1 MLHST
6 LLKQIDAVAHT
17 GSIRAAAGQLNV
29 SASSINRRIIL
40 LEEQLGTPLFH
51 RSRTGMQLSAA
62 GEILIAHVRQTLRDA
77 ERMEG
82 RLEELSGMK
91 GARVR
96 ISAAP
101 GLVEGL
107 LARVLREFHARYPAI
122 YLSIRARN
130 VGEIESDLSSG
141 DADLGLTYAFAGESM
156 LAPTAIFKTRLGAVV
171 SPDHDLANRTDLRLS
186 DLIGHTT
193 AVADASTTIHTL
205 LTVAFSKA
213 DIPFSPGY
221 LTNSTGLLKE
231 LARRGAAVTLLSRFD
246 VGEDINDGTLRFIP
260 LLGKELSSHELV
272 LGHRRGATLNPA
284 AALIEEAVRA
294 EIVRLSL
301 VTTS

>member
-1 MLHST
+1 M
-6 LLKQIDAVAHT
+6 VAQT
-17 GSIRAAAGQLNV
+17 GSIRSAAGRLNV
-29 SASSINRRIIL
+29 SASSINRRILL
-40 LEEQLGTPLFH
+40 LEEQLGTLLFH
-51 RSRTGMQLSAA
+51 RSRTGMRLSSA

-101 GLVEGL
+101 GLAEGL
-107 LARVLREFHARYPAI
+107 LARVLRDFHDRNPAVF
-122 YLSIRARN
+122 LSIRARN
-130 VGEIESDLSSG
+130 VGEIENDLSSG
-141 DADLGLTYAFAGESM
+141 DADLGITYAFAGESA
-156 LAPTAIFKTRLGAVV
+156 LAPTAVFNLRLGAVV
-171 SPDHDLANRTDLRLS
+171 SPNHALANRTDLRLS

-231 LARRGAAVTLLSRFD
+231 LARKGAAVTLLSRFD
-246 VGEDINDGTLRFIP
+246 IGEDIHDGTLRFIP
-260 LLGKELSSHELV
+260 LLGKELPSHELV
-272 LGHRRGATLNPA
+272 LSHRRGATLNPA
-284 AALIEEAVRA
+284 AALIEEAIRT
-294 EIVRLSL
+294 ELDRLNTMPPHLS
-301 VTTS
+301 TH